1 MGEIIEADTSDGSIV
16 GCTVMRRGLKVE
28 TEHSTLSQVMSTVE
42 DRRLFRAVT
51 RLLSMQSSPHWDIR
65 TRSIERLGHTA
76 TEATNELR
84 SACGAR

>member
-16 GCTVMRRGLKVE
+16 GCTMMGRGLEVE
-28 TEHSTLSQVMSTVE
+28 TEHSTLSQVMSTVK

-51 RLLSMQSSPHWDIR
+51 RLLGMQSSPHWDIR
-65 TRSIERLGHTA
+65 TRSFERLGHTA

-84 SACGAR
+84 STCGAR